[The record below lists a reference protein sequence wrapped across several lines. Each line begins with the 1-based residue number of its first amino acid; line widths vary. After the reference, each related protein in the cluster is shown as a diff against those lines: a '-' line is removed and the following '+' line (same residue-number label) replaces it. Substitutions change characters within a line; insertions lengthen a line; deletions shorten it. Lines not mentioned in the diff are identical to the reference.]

1 MALPWSLHGDGRTVD
16 ATEIVAPEERL
27 TWPRTIGLGG
37 QHVVAMF
44 GATFLVPIL
53 TGFPVP
59 TTLLFSGVGTLLFL
73 LITRNKLPSYLGSSF
88 AFIAPVTAA
97 TAAHATGG
105 DSGVGAALAGIV
117 AVGVLLA
124 IIGVVVHVAG
134 VKWVDRFLPPVLAGT
149 IVALIGFN
157 LAGAAYGNFAK
168 APVTATFTLAITIV
182 FAVLF
187 RGFLGRISIFLGV
200 IAGYV
205 FAAFRGEL
213 DFSAVDK
220 AAWVGL
226 PSFHFPDFG
235 TPTVWSGIAMFL
247 PVVLVLIAENVGH
260 VRGVATMVE
269 DPEINAQTGRALIAD
284 GVSTTIA
291 GFFGGSGTTT
301 YGENIGVMASTRVY
315 STAAYWVAGIAA
327 ILLSLSPKFGAI
339 INSVPP
345 GVLGGITT
353 GLYGLIGVI
362 GIKIW
367 VDNRVDFSRPVNQY
381 TAAVALIIAVGGF
394 SIQVKDSG
402 FMLGGIVIA
411 TVAAIIIYH
420 GGNAIAR
427 LRRTGADDPRP
438 LEAVGPMGGDP
449 A

>member
-1 MALPWSLHGDGRTVD
+1 MSLWKIHGDGRTVEPGAVVRPD
-16 ATEIVAPEERL
+16 ERL
-27 TWPRTIGLGG
+27 NWPATIAIGV

-59 TTLLFSGVGTLLFL
+59 TTLLFSGVGTILFL

-97 TAAHATGG
+97 TAAHASGG
-105 DSGVGAALAGIV
+105 NGIGAALAGIV

-124 IIGVVVHVAG
+124 LIGVVVHIAG

-168 APVTATFTLAITIV
+168 APVTATFTLTITIV

-235 TPTVWSGIAMFL
+235 TPSVWSGIAMFL

-269 DPEINAQTGRALIAD
+269 DPEINAQTGKALIAD

-339 INSVPP
+339 INSVPA

-394 SIQVKDSG
+394 SISIKDSG

-427 LRRTGADDPRP
+427 LRRSGADDPRP

>member
-1 MALPWSLHGDGRTVD
+1 MALWKIHGNGRTVEPGAVVHPD
-16 ATEIVAPEERL
+16 ERL
-27 TWPRTIGLGG
+27 NWPATIAIGV

-105 DSGVGAALAGIV
+105 DSGIGAALAGIV

-168 APVTATFTLAITIV
+168 APVTATFTIGITIV

>member
-1 MALPWSLHGDGRTVD
+1 MSLWKIHGDGSTVEPGAVVRPD
-16 ATEIVAPEERL
+16 ERL
-27 TWPRTIGLGG
+27 NWPATIAIGV

-59 TTLLFSGVGTLLFL
+59 TTLLFSGVGTILFL

-105 DSGVGAALAGIV
+105 DSGIGAALAGIV

-124 IIGVVVHVAG
+124 VIGVVVHVAG

-200 IAGYV
+200 IAGYI
-205 FAAFRGEL
+205 FAGFRGEL

-226 PSFHFPDFG
+226 PTFHFPDFG
-235 TPTVWSGIAMFL
+235 TPSVWSGIAMFL

-269 DPEINAQTGRALIAD
+269 DPEINAQTGKALIAD

-381 TAAVALIIAVGGF
+381 TAAVALVIAVGGF
-394 SIQVKDSG
+394 SIAIKDSG
-402 FMLGGIVIA
+402 FVLGGIVIA
-411 TVAAIIIYH
+411 TVAAIVIYH

-427 LRRTGADDPRP
+427 LRKSGADDPRP